1 MLRRVIYHLKR
12 WVWCSLVM
20 KLLNIIKESIYPSS
34 KLMMMSYE
42 NLVSSRRNLQ
52 RCILVSRKEYL
63 EKQNRLSARI
73 EKRVKNKD
81 GSLPTQ
87 IDSFDNRTSYTI
99 TNQKN
104 IQVLRRLQELETDV
118 MNLLNGRGVD
128 VFDVDD
134 FEEEV
139 ILVPK
144 KDEGQV

>member
-1 MLRRVIYHLKR
+1 
-12 WVWCSLVM
+12 
-20 KLLNIIKESIYPSS
+20 
-34 KLMMMSYE
+34 MMMSYE

-73 EKRVKNKD
+73 EKRVKNED